1 MAFCTSCV
9 ARHIGPDRSS
19 CMRQALGANGETRLV
34 IEPSGGGGDIH
45 VESPRRRIVQQW
57 KSKSDAGAWSLRKII
72 ADVLPDLYR
81 AVDLASAEQET
92 EFHFVTEGHRGKWAA
107 AEQFFATLGGRP
119 SPDDP
124 LAALDD
130 KQLVAF
136 FPGESTHRSRPF
148 RLYPAVAART
158 RGHRQGSRKGIRQG
172 NFGIS

>member
-1 MAFCTSCV
+1 MFFPIW
-9 ARHIGPDRSS
+9 IGP
-19 CMRQALGANGETRLV
+19 
-34 IEPSGGGGDIH
+34 
-45 VESPRRRIVQQW
+45 
-57 KSKSDAGAWSLRKII
+57 
-72 ADVLPDLYR
+72 
-81 AVDLASAEQET
+81 VDLASAEQET

-136 FPGESTHRSRPF
+136 FPGESDST
-148 RLYPAVAART
+148 ARGLFGYIQQSL
-158 RGHRQGSRKGIRQG
+158 RGHADIARDPERESAKG